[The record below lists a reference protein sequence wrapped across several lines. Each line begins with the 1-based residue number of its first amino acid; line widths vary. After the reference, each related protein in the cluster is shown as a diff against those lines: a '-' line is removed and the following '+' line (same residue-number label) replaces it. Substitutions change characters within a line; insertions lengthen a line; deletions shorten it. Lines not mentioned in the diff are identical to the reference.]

1 MLPRVILSA
10 LVASLCLVAFPAA
23 AQAKGYLGVQIRLNP
38 DGKGILIMEIQPD
51 SAASKAGL
59 KAKDVILKIDGTEPT
74 SLKEFIGLLDLKQPG
89 DQVTLE
95 IQRDGKEEK
104 IKVTLGKMNG

>member
-1 MLPRVILSA
+1 MLPA
-10 LVASLCLVAFPAA
+10 LFAALCLVIVPAS

-38 DGKGILIMEIQPD
+38 DGKGILVMEVLAD

-59 KAKDVILKIDGTEPT
+59 KTKDVILKIDGTEPT

-89 DQVTLE
+89 DEVTLE

>member
-1 MLPRVILSA
+1 MKGVIYVLTIDSAHAYRRPWFGRLPS
-10 LVASLCLVAFPAA
+10 S

-38 DGKGILIMEIQPD
+38 DGKGILIMEVQPD
-51 SAASKAGL
+51 SAAVKAGL
-59 KAKDVILKIDGTEPT
+59 QAKDVILKIDGTEPT

-104 IKVTLGKMNG
+104 

>member
-1 MLPRVILSA
+1 MSSRLILPMLIAGLGLAA
-10 LVASLCLVAFPAA
+10 LPSS

-104 IKVTLGKMNG
+104 IKVTLGKM

>member
-1 MLPRVILSA
+1 MLPRIILSSLITA
-10 LVASLCLVAFPAA
+10 LCLAILPTT

-38 DGKGILIMEIQPD
+38 DGKGILIQEIMPD

-59 KAKDVILKIDGTEPT
+59 KPKDIILKIDGTEPT
-74 SLKEFIGLLDLKQPG
+74 SLKEFIGILDLKQPG

-104 IKVTLGKMNG
+104 IKATLGKMG